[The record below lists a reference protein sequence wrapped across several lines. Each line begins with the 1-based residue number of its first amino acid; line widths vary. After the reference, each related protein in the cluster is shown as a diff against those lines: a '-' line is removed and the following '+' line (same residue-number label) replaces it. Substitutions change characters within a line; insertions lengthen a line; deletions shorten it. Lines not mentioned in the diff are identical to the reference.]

1 MARPKRLKNGVKL
14 NLFIEMKTKRLAFKI
29 AADRKVSVGRL
40 FEMLLDAQEAK

>member
-14 NLFIEMKTKRLAFKI
+14 NLFIELKTKRLAFKM
-29 AADRKVSVGRL
+29 ATEKKVSVGRL